1 MLIIWYYML
10 KRFNMSDIPSIVKST
25 FINIIGLF
33 TVLIIATGCED
44 EPEKIPVTGVD
55 LSQTSLILN
64 VDSTANLVVNIE
76 PQNAT
81 NTTHTWESSDTLTAT
96 VSASGLVTGIAE
108 GSANITV
115 TTEDG
120 GFTAECEVTV
130 PAEVIRVTGV
140 SISPATA
147 SLDAGDTTRLTATV
161 EPLDATNQNM
171 SWSSDDTTVAVVSP
185 SGLVS
190 GVKEGS
196 VIITVTTEDGY
207 FEANSEVTVS
217 EVPQGDPILLSEY
230 VFTNSPTSMCHAS
243 SVLELENG
251 DLLCVWY
258 GGSSESA
265 SDVKVWFSRK
275 PSGGKWTTPAVIAD
289 GHGNS
294 VWNPVLFQPRGGD
307 VMCFY
312 KCPDINTGEVVS
324 SSDGGLT
331 WSDWRAVGE
340 GLTGPIVNKPVQLD
354 DGTIISPSSEQEGGS
369 GREGWTIHVERSTDN
384 GLTWTKIGPWH
395 TWQEWNVIQP
405 TVLVH
410 SQTRLQLL
418 MRHGIFTS
426 SLDTKMPTC
435 WSEDAGLTWSAIET
449 ITLPQNNSGLDAV
462 TLTDGRHILV
472 YNHSTRGTPDA
483 GGKGRGILN
492 VAVSTDGVNWEAA
505 LVLDY
510 RDDDSRFTYPAVIQ
524 SRDGKVHVTYTWN
537 RDRIKHVVIHP
548 KALETWPIVNGEW
561 PKDKIPWIE
570 SR

>member
-1 MLIIWYYML
+1 
-10 KRFNMSDIPSIVKST
+10 
-25 FINIIGLF
+25 
-33 TVLIIATGCED
+33 
-44 EPEKIPVTGVD
+44 
-55 LSQTSLILN
+55 
-64 VDSTANLVVNIE
+64 
-76 PQNAT
+76 
-81 NTTHTWESSDTLTAT
+81 
-96 VSASGLVTGIAE
+96 
-108 GSANITV
+108 
-115 TTEDG
+115 
-120 GFTAECEVTV
+120 
-130 PAEVIRVTGV
+130 
-140 SISPATA
+140 
-147 SLDAGDTTRLTATV
+147 
-161 EPLDATNQNM
+161 
-171 SWSSDDTTVAVVSP
+171 
-185 SGLVS
+185 
-190 GVKEGS
+190 
-196 VIITVTTEDGY
+196 
-207 FEANSEVTVS
+207 
-217 EVPQGDPILLSEY
+217 
-230 VFTNSPTSMCHAS
+230 MCHAS
-243 SVLELENG
+243 SILELENG

-265 SDVKVWFSRK
+265 TDVKVWFSRK
-275 PSGGKWTTPAVIAD
+275 SLGDKWTSPVVIAD

-324 SSDGGLT
+324 SGDGGLT
-331 WSDWRAVGE
+331 WSSWRPVGP

-426 SLDTKMPTC
+426 DLGTKMPTT
-435 WSEDAGLTWSAIET
+435 WSDDAGLTWSPIET
-449 ITLPQNNSGLDAV
+449 ISLPQNNSGLDAV

-472 YNHSTRGTPDA
+472 YNHSTRGAPGT

-492 VAVSTDGVNWEAA
+492 MAVSTDGENWEAA

-524 SRDGKVHVTYTWN
+524 ARDGLVHITYTWH
-537 RDRIKHVVIHP
+537 RERIKHVVINP
-548 KALETWPIVNGEW
+548 KALKTYPIVNGEW

-570 SR
+570 SP